1 MFATLL
7 VAATAAPAAPVP
19 TAAVPAPAGPTPWVV
34 HLKTD
39 DANQLRLLVQTP
51 VTVKQTR
58 QMVKQVNGK
67 QVVEQQVVDV
77 QTVQHT
83 QVSLADLS
91 GTVAAA
97 DGTPVGTTE
106 LLRRAKDGVTV
117 LISADGKAVDRAWLR
132 AVGSNTVVVAAKAL
146 AGAAAPPQPINNARG
161 VASTLAPRLTFLTT
175 GPDGTVRVSTQ
186 PGGVRYYSSGRMVIM
201 NGAQLMLD
209 DTGYAMP
216 NSGGA
221 PHVRPLSE
229 VGFDAYDLTGR
240 MVARDEAV
248 RRLRAGGL
256 VLVAPGRFPDPA
268 HLQPFRGDL
277 LVLVSSENLSAAGG
291 APAPPA
297 PAPAVEVK
305 PAIIRLAPLAAPA
318 PLLAPAPLARPVLR
332 AVPVQP
338 PQP

>member
-7 VAATAAPAAPVP
+7 VAAAVAPAAPVP
-19 TAAVPAPAGPTPWVV
+19 AAAVPAPAGPAPWVV

-58 QMVKQVNGK
+58 QLVKQVNGK

-97 DGTPVGTTE
+97 DGTPVGTAE

-117 LISADGKAVDRAWLR
+117 LISADGKSVDRAWLK

-146 AGAAAPPQPINNARG
+146 AGAAAPPQPISNTRG
-161 VASTLAPRLTFLTT
+161 VANTPAPRLTFLTT

-186 PGGVRYYSSGRMVIM
+186 PGGARYYTSGRMVIM

-209 DTGYAMP
+209 DGGYAMP
-216 NSGGA
+216 NGGGQQ
-221 PHVRPLSE
+221 VRPLNE

-240 MVARDEAV
+240 IVPRDEAV

-256 VLVAPGRFPDPA
+256 VLVAPGRFPDA
-268 HLQPFRGDL
+268 VHLQPFRGDL
-277 LVLVSSENLSAAGG
+277 LVLVSSENLAAAGA
-291 APAPPA
+291 APATPA

-305 PAIIRLAPLAAPA
+305 PAIIRVAPLAAPA
-318 PLLAPAPLARPVLR
+318 PLVAPAQLARPVLR
-332 AVPVQP
+332 AVPAQP
-338 PQP
+338 AQP

>member
-7 VAATAAPAAPVP
+7 VAAATAPAAPIP
-19 TAAVPAPAGPTPWVV
+19 ADAHAAPAGPAPWVV
-34 HLKTD
+34 HLKSD

-51 VTVKQTR
+51 ATVKQTR

-97 DGTPVGTTE
+97 DGSPVGSAE

-117 LISADGKAVDRAWLR
+117 LISADGKAVDRAWLK

-146 AGAAAPPQPINNARG
+146 AGAAAAPQPINSTRG
-161 VASTLAPRLTFLTT
+161 VANTPAPRLTLLTT

-186 PGGVRYYSSGRMVIM
+186 PGGVRYYTSGRMVIM
-201 NGAQLMLD
+201 NGAPLMLD
-209 DTGYAMP
+209 DVGYAMP
-216 NSGGA
+216 NGGGA
-221 PHVRPLSE
+221 QQVRPLNE

-240 MVARDEAV
+240 IVARDEAV

-277 LVLVSSENLSAAGG
+277 LVLVSSENLSAAGA
-291 APAPPA
+291 APATPA

-305 PAIIRLAPLAAPA
+305 PAILRVAPLVAPA
-318 PLLAPAPLARPVLR
+318 QLARPVLR
-332 AVPVQP
+332 AVPAQP